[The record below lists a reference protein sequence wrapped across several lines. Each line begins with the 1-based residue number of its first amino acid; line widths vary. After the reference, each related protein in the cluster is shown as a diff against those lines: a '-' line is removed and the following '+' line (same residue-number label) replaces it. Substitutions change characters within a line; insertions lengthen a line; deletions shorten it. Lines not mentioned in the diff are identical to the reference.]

1 MKKLILLI
9 IVAVIC
15 FMGYFWASPYIT
27 VYKIKNGIIEQD
39 AEKLSENIDFPVLR
53 QNLKEQFNAQM
64 MMEAST
70 ELKDNPFGFL
80 GMAIASKLVDGL
92 VDIFVTPSS
101 LTSLMEGKKPS
112 KERDYKSIKSDVH
125 KDTKPF
131 RNARYSFDST
141 DKFSIWVPSEIGG
154 EIRFVLTRSG
164 ITWKLTNIAVPFN
177 KSEIQQQELVKAG
190 TPSIKFEINKWGVQY
205 GYVKVT
211 GKVTNIGN
219 AEAHS
224 LKIRMR
230 IIDTNGVLLGEDT
243 SYPVG
248 YSLGLG
254 QSASIE
260 FHCRISETGNKFYWP
275 PEWSCDYPLAVDDTK
290 AEIER

>member
-1 MKKLILLI
+1 MKKLVLLMI
-9 IVAVIC
+9 AAIIC
-15 FMGYFWASPYIT
+15 FIGYFYASPYIT
-27 VYKIKNGIIEQD
+27 IYKIKKGIIEQD
-39 AEKLSENIDFPVLR
+39 SEKLSENIDFPVLR

-64 MMEAST
+64 MKKVAT
-70 ELKDNPFGFL
+70 ELKDNPFGAM

-101 LTSLMEGKKPS
+101 LAILMEGKKPDRES
-112 KERDYKSIKSDVH
+112 DTKSIKPTGD
-125 KDTKPF
+125 KDRKPF

-141 DKFSIWVPSEIGG
+141 NKFSIRVPAENGG

-164 ITWKLTNIAVPFN
+164 LSWKLSNIVIPF
-177 KSEIQQQELVKAG
+177 QQQELVKAG

-205 GYVKVT
+205 GYLKVT

-248 YSLGLG
+248 YSLSPG
-254 QSASIE
+254 QSATIE

-290 AEIER
+290 AEIEW